1 MDAVPG
7 DSLSLSSIVFGR
19 SIVPPTQLTKTG
31 VKGRTAYR
39 KFMGECL
46 KKAPA

>member
-1 MDAVPG
+1 MTPQQQKMKDCAG
-7 DSLSLSSIVFGR
+7 KWRDEK
-19 SIVPPTQLTKTG
+19 TKAG
-31 VKGRTAYR
+31 VTGRTAYR